1 MITLIN
7 LTFKQWLRRAIYRM
21 GAGSVVGWFMQR
33 RRSAP
38 VHETAEY
45 WNQEL
50 SGRMSTPNLNG
61 RVSNAL
67 RDTTAA
73 VLIRLCGPEPQAV
86 LDIGCGF
93 GDLAHALADQG
104 MRRYVGVDL
113 SDFVIKR
120 ANEQRTTWSN
130 LRHCDLSFQHA
141 DLRAFSPNNGDV
153 FDLIVFNEVLKYI
166 GVDETVEQLRR
177 YQQWLSPT
185 GLLCVNFSDD
195 SKSRAILRALDAKF
209 EWVYGVIYQQQP
221 NDMRFKLSADNAT
234 PPYLLGLF
242 RRLATASQIDPNDP
256 TILD

>member
-33 RRSAP
+33 RRSVP
-38 VHETAEY
+38 IHETAEY

-50 SGRMSTPNLNG
+50 SGRMSSPNLNG
-61 RVSNAL
+61 KVSNAL

-73 VLIRLCGPEPQAV
+73 VLTRLCGPEPQAV

-93 GDLAHALADQG
+93 GGLAHALADQG

-120 ANEQRTTWSN
+120 ANEKRTTRSN
-130 LRHCDLSFQHA
+130 LRKCDLSFQQA

-153 FDLIVFNEVLKYI
+153 FDVIVFNEVLKYI

-185 GLLCVNFSDD
+185 GLFCVNFSDD
-195 SKSRAILRALDAKF
+195 SKSQAILRALDANF

-221 NDMRFKLSADNAT
+221 NGMRFKLSADNAT

-242 RRLATASQIDPNDP
+242 RVPAQQA
-256 TILD
+256 